1 MEGRSREVCRER
13 AQEEENRAGGAFL
26 ASILEGPLGEIAEK
40 VLTGRR
46 LSRADGIRLW
56 ESNDLLTLG
65 YLADYARRRKA
76 GDEVYFI
83 NNVHLNHTN
92 VCRNLC
98 LFCAFG
104 RPAEAPGA
112 YTLTRDEIAAKMEEA
127 RACQPAE
134 VHIVGGLNPALPFTY
149 YEEMLATVR
158 KSLPGAHIQAFDAV
172 EIDFLSEISGL
183 SLEEV
188 LMRLR
193 EAGLGSLPGGGAEI
207 FNPAVR
213 RRICSRKISGERW
226 LEVHATAHRLGF
238 RTNATMLYGH
248 IEEIPDRVD
257 HLLRLRE
264 LQDETGG
271 FLAFIPLPFHPENT
285 ALSHLPRTSGYD
297 DLKTIALARLLLD
310 NFFAIKSF
318 WIMLTPKLAQITLS
332 FGANDLDGTVR
343 EERIAHDAGAET
355 PQYQPAD
362 IFLAMIREAERV
374 PVERDTLYNVIKRYD

>member
-1 MEGRSREVCRER
+1 MGCFREVFWDREPESFR
-13 AQEEENRAGGAFL
+13 EDGGNAAL
-26 ASILEGPLGEIAEK
+26 KAILEGPLGDLAEK
-40 VLTGRR
+40 VLEGRR
-46 LSRADGIRLW
+46 LDRADGIRLG
-56 ESNDLLTLG
+56 ESNDLLALG
-65 YLADYARRRKA
+65 FLADYGRRCRV

-92 VCRNLC
+92 ICRNLC

-104 RPAEAPGA
+104 RTADAPGA
-112 YTLTRDEIAAKMEEA
+112 YTLTIEEIAAKMEKVK
-127 RACQPAE
+127 ACRPTE
-134 VHIVGGLNPALPFTY
+134 VHIVGGLNPALPFAY
-149 YEEMLATVR
+149 YEEMLVTVR
-158 KSLPGAHIQAFDAV
+158 RILPEAHIQAFDAV

-183 SLEEV
+183 SVEEV
-188 LMRLR
+188 LLRLR

-207 FNPAVR
+207 FNPEIR
-213 RRICSRKISGERW
+213 RRICPRKISGERW

-248 IEEIPDRVD
+248 IESIADRVD

-285 ALSHLPRTSGYD
+285 AFSHLSGTSGYD
-297 DLKTIALARLLLD
+297 DLKTVALARLLLD

-343 EERIAHDAGAET
+343 EERIAHDAGAVT
-355 PQYQPAD
+355 PQYQPAQEF
-362 IFLAMIREAERV
+362 IAMIREAGRI
-374 PVERDTLYNVIKRYD
+374 PVERDTLYNVIRRYD